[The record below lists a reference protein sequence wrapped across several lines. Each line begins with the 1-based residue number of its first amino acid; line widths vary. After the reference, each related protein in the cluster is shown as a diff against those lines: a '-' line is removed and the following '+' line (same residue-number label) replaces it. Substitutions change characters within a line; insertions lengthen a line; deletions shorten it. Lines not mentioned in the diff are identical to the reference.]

1 MKNKTGPFRAEQ
13 AEASS
18 GFLLWQVVSLWQ
30 RGISRELAPLGL
42 SHSQFVLLASLT
54 WLRMHG
60 SSVSQRELA
69 DHATMDAMTVSTV
82 LRRLEA
88 TGHVQRKPHATDT
101 RARDLRVTP
110 KGKAAANKAVHAVE
124 QFDETF
130 FAALGVQRPAFAQ
143 GLMQLVKGNK

>member
-1 MKNKTGPFRAEQ
+1 MKNKTGPFRAER
-13 AEASS
+13 AEDSS
-18 GFLLWQVVSLWQ
+18 GFLLWQVTSLWQ

-69 DHATMDAMTVSTV
+69 DHATMDAMTTSTV

-88 TGHVQRKPHATDT
+88 SGFVQRKPHATDT
-101 RARDLRVTP
+101 RTRDLRVTA
-110 KGKAAANKAVHAVE
+110 KGKVMANKAVRAVE

-130 FAALGVQRPAFAQ
+130 FAALGAQRPAFAQ
-143 GLMQLVKGNK
+143 GLMNLVKGNK